1 LAPVIGTTAACR
13 AMGLGRATFYRQQRP
28 LLRKPAQPRPKPPR
42 ALTAAEQADVLQ
54 LLHEARFVDQS
65 PAEVYAK
72 LLDEGTYLCS
82 LRTMYR
88 LLAEHGEVR
97 ERRNLLRHPHYAKPE
112 LLARQ
117 PNELWSWDITKLL
130 GPQKWTYFY
139 LYVLLDVYSRYV
151 VGWLLA
157 ERESATLAERL
168 LEDAYSKQGVQPG
181 QLTVHADHGAPMVS
195 KPVAQLLADL
205 GVTKTHSRPHVSNDN
220 PYSEAQFKTLKYQP
234 TFPKRSG
241 CLEDALA
248 FCRRF
253 FPWYNDDHYHTGLGL
268 LTPASVHHGTAD
280 EVLRLRHQVLL
291 AAYDKH
297 PERFLDGPPER
308 LSLPAAVWIN
318 PPAKEA
324 VESNCPDDLSQTP

>member
-1 LAPVIGTTAACR
+1 MAPVIGTAAACE
-13 AMGLGRATFYRQQRP
+13 AMGIKRATYYRQQRP
-28 LLRKPAQPRPKPPR
+28 LAPRPAQARPKPPR
-42 ALTAAEQADVLQ
+42 ALTEAERASVLQ
-54 LLHEARFVDQS
+54 VLHEERFIDQS

-72 LLDEGTYLCS
+72 LLGEGIYLCS

-88 LLAEHGEVR
+88 LLAEHDEVR
-97 ERRNLLRHPHYAKPE
+97 ERRNVLRHPHYEKPE
-112 LLARQ
+112 LLARR

-157 ERESATLAERL
+157 HRESAALAKRL
-168 LEDAYSKQGVQPG
+168 IEDAYSKQDVRPS
-181 QLTVHADHGAPMVS
+181 QLTVHADHGSPMVS
-195 KPVAQLLADL
+195 KPVTHLLADL

-234 TFPKRSG
+234 MFPKRFG
-241 CLEDALA
+241 CHEDALA

-268 LTPASVHHGTAD
+268 LTPASVHYGTAE
-280 EVLRLRHQVLL
+280 EVLRVRHQVLL

-297 PERFLDGPPER
+297 PERFLNGPPQR
-308 LSLPAAVWIN
+308 QSLPSAVWIN
-318 PPAKEA
+318 PPAPPKE
-324 VESNCPDDLSQTP
+324 VTRV